1 MIYVVIHLIH
11 IFSVFIYAGFLITD
25 NLILMKMQKNLS
37 QARYIEVRSYFQG
50 YTRALVPKALVV
62 AVVSG
67 AYLFYVNF
75 GIVIDDNLSN
85 FQIMLLIKAF
95 LGSWLGLRGV
105 LQVFFGIQPILF
117 KSHILPFVFIILIIF
132 LSQFMAVI

>member
-1 MIYVVIHLIH
+1 
-11 IFSVFIYAGFLITD
+11 
-25 NLILMKMQKNLS
+25 MQKNLS